1 MSPPITGCS
10 GPRNKP
16 FDVKVLNRRQDL
28 TTENTPLSGGNVSG
42 SGPVVGDRAWF
53 TLDNNAVIEME

>member
-1 MSPPITGCS
+1 MGSAKQLNERP
-10 GPRNKP
+10 
-16 FDVKVLNRRQDL
+16 VLSTKFGAVND
-28 TTENTPLSGGNVSG
+28 SNVSG